1 MPQVNK
7 QALSQFIRSK
17 CQRQLALNLYPDTA
31 AFQAER
37 AQYGMPYVQSPRP
50 GLQHIRQAGEDWQ
63 AEKLHDLTSTFGAK
77 TVVGQPRIAP
87 NGETRYDAINL
98 INVIRNTLPG
108 QFLVECQFDV
118 RDGGTFQTALQVA
131 GHRAQFNL
139 GFAEARPDIIEVAA
153 AGTFDSFV
161 APDGS
166 LCDIPAGDTRTQ
178 LRIIDIKLTAR
189 PSQGYFAE
197 VAYYSM
203 TLAGWLIDEG
213 LAGDFVVTGNAAVW
227 PGSHDASNLVRVKRE
242 IEDQHLT
249 PTFDQLR
256 AAMQEDLEEV
266 PFDVFVLFIR
276 RFLQTEVPQVLTIV
290 QQASWQNLEWHVDN
304 RCSFCDYL
312 GENRPPSA
320 NDPHVVA
327 HPKHCLPMAQGQ
339 DHLSRV
345 PFVSRGARQS
355 LLQDGVV
362 QVADLAQRQPADTC
376 FDSHQTLR
384 ATRTVVSSRAQSLQN
399 QQTSLAQ
406 QSGTS
411 ASMPRWA
418 DLKIYLTVDFDVGS
432 AITVAFGLKAFWYEP
447 RSQNSPLTGD
457 RNYQAWKA
465 HARVIDQRDI
475 NTEQR
480 ELLVFLREIHD
491 ILEQVRQIDNQT
503 ASNPAVSGLNQWQRA
518 QHRTTVQFYLWDDLQ
533 FQHLTRVIGRHLD
546 AIMQQGDISYLTW
559 LFPPE
564 ELLPN
569 PDLSTRL
576 SPITVVRDAVRGHL
590 AAPIP
595 HYYSL
600 LEVARQYHEQTLPA
614 AVAAFS
620 VHPLFSV
627 PLSDQIP
634 SERAHEIWTR
644 VGRPPWQDQMRIY
657 SETVQKRLSALET
670 VTKRLGMDLGNQLG
684 QAAPPLANL
693 GGPTRISRACFDGQL
708 WYAHAKLNAALDEL
722 DVQQVRAMPAHERA
736 ARFRSARLVRRL
748 TGADEQN
755 ALTTLGLPPIVGRR
769 AYELHS
775 DSLDVKFKVGE
786 FQCSLAPENLA
797 GFLDDRLMRVVRGT
811 VLEGPYSAGNGN
823 WRTAMAE
830 VTKVT
835 VSGLDRNQ
843 LLIAVDFNQRHR
855 TTVDDLIRHN
865 LLDLERDVI
874 LDPTQNDYF
883 TGKLS
888 AALQA
893 IGNPPLAASAP
904 HVARVRSAIGQTR
917 GRGANRTA
925 HTPVADFLWDC
936 QTMATTPVARNLAPV
951 RNLLATNTTRP
962 LTLNPTQWQ
971 AWEDAL
977 SFRARLIWG
986 PPGTGKS
993 RTVRAIVDGA
1003 VLTAQQA
1010 SRPLRVLV
1018 TASTYTAIDNVLIDI
1033 GKDLAAMAPGAC
1045 STYRV
1050 RSGLREAPTNLG
1062 ATVDVEL
1069 NRHSPSATVLDI
1081 CNHLENNDTLI
1092 VVGTTSEQ
1100 THNLFTV
1107 NNGDAQREWFD
1118 LIVIDEASQ
1127 IDVAHTILP
1136 LCGIADGGAVV
1147 LAGDPKQLPPIHQAE
1162 APAGLEDLVGSAYAF
1177 FQRLHSVPF
1186 SALDIN
1192 YRSNDEI
1199 VDFARQSGYRQSLQS
1214 HSTGLRIDMLQPAP
1228 AAQPADWPAGLFWT
1242 SEWSR
1247 FLDPDQ
1253 PAVTFIYDDGRNSQ
1267 RNPFE
1272 AEAVT
1277 ALLTL
1282 LSGRMGN
1289 QLLNENHPVTG
1300 SPSASAGTPYTQ
1312 EEFWQKAVGVVT
1324 PHRAQQGLI
1333 VSRLIEVFGATG
1345 ALADAIRD
1353 AVDTV
1358 ERFQGQQRDVM
1369 IASFALG
1376 DPDQIQDED
1385 EFLMSLN
1392 RFNVMASRARA
1403 KLIVLVSR
1411 QVVDHLA
1418 NEVDVLRDSRL
1429 LKVFAESFCSQSS
1442 ASTLGFHNS
1451 NGNQQQ
1457 VPGLFRWHS

>member
-7 QALSQFIRSK
+7 QALSQFIRSG
-17 CQRQLALNLYPDTA
+17 CQRQLALNLFPDTA
-31 AFQAER
+31 AYQAER
-37 AQYGMPYVQSPRP
+37 AQYGMPYAQSPRP

-63 AEKLHDLTSTFGAK
+63 AEKLHDLTSTFGANAIIG
-77 TVVGQPRIAP
+77 TARITP
-87 NGETRYDAINL
+87 SGETRYDATSL
-98 INVIRNTLPG
+98 ISVIRNAAHG

-118 RDGGTFQTALQVA
+118 RDGGAFQTGLHIDT
-131 GHRAQFNL
+131 HRLLFGL
-139 GFAEARPDIIEVAA
+139 DFGEVRPDIIEVAA
-153 AGTFDSFV
+153 PGTCSTCV

-166 LCDIPAGDTRTQ
+166 LSEIPAGDTRTQ

-213 LAGDFVVTGNAAVW
+213 LDADFVVVEDAAVW

-242 IEDQHLT
+242 IEDQNQT

-256 AAMQEDLEEV
+256 DAMQEDLEEV

-276 RFLQTEVPQVLTIV
+276 RFLQDEVPTVLTTV
-290 QQASWQNLEWHVDN
+290 QTGDWRNLEWHVDN

-312 GENRPPSA
+312 GETRPPSA

-327 HPKHCLPMAQGQ
+327 HPEHCLPMAHGQ

-355 LLQDGVV
+355 LQQDGVA

-384 ATRTVVSSRAQSLQN
+384 ATRTVVSSRAQSLQS

-457 RNYQAWKA
+457 RNIRPWQA

-475 NTEQR
+475 NTERR
-480 ELLVFLREIHD
+480 ELLEFLREIHE
-491 ILEQVRQIDNQT
+491 ILEEVRRIDDLT
-503 ASNPAVSGLNQWQRA
+503 AADPAVSGLNQWERR
-518 QHRTTVQFYLWDDLQ
+518 QHRTTVQIYLWDDLQ

-546 AIMQQGDISYLTW
+546 AIMQQQDISYLTW

-576 SPITVVRDAVRGHL
+576 SPITIVREAVRGHL

-600 LEVARQYHEQTLPA
+600 LEVARQYHEQGLPA
-614 AVAAFS
+614 GVAQFS

-657 SETVQKRLSALET
+657 GETVQKRLSALET
-670 VTKRLGMDLGNQLG
+670 VTKRLGVDFGNQLS
-684 QAAPPLANL
+684 QAAPPLASL
-693 GGPTRISRACFDGQL
+693 GAPARIDRACFDGQL
-708 WYAHAKLNAALDEL
+708 WYAHAKLNGALDQL
-722 DVQQVRAMPAHERA
+722 DVQQVRAMPPHERA

-748 TGADEQN
+748 TGVDEQN
-755 ALTTLGLPPIVGRR
+755 ALTALGLPSIVGRR
-769 AYELHS
+769 VYELHP
-775 DSLDVKFKVGE
+775 DSRDVKFKVDE
-786 FQCSLAPENLA
+786 FQCSLAPENVA
-797 GFLDDRLMRVVRGT
+797 GFLDDKLPRFVRGT
-811 VLEGPYSAGNGN
+811 VLEGAYSGRNDL
-823 WRTAMAE
+823 WQTTMAK

-835 VSGLDRNQ
+835 IAGLDRNQ
-843 LLIAVDFNQRHR
+843 LLIAVDIDQYHR
-855 TTVDDLIRHN
+855 PIFDDLVRNN
-865 LLDLERDVI
+865 LLALEQDVI

-883 TGKLS
+883 TGKLN
-888 AALQA
+888 AALRA
-893 IGNPPLAASAP
+893 IGNPPLAANAA
-904 HVARVRSAIGQTR
+904 HVNQVRAAIGQTR
-917 GRGANRTA
+917 RRGARQTA
-925 HTPVADFLWDC
+925 HTPVADFLWNC
-936 QTMATTPVARNLAPV
+936 QAMATTQIARNLAPV
-951 RNLLATNTTRP
+951 RNLLETNATRP

-977 SFRARLIWG
+977 SHRARLIWG

-1003 VLTAQQA
+1003 ILEAHQA
-1010 SRPLRVLV
+1010 GRPLRVLV

-1033 GKDLAAMAPGAC
+1033 GEDLAAMAPGAC

-1050 RSGLREAPTNLG
+1050 RSGLREAPNNLG
-1062 ATVDVEL
+1062 ATADVEL
-1069 NRHSPSATVLDI
+1069 NRLAPSATVLEI
-1081 CNHLENNDTLI
+1081 CNHLENNDALI
-1092 VVGTTSEQ
+1092 VVGTTPEQ
-1100 THNLFTV
+1100 AHNLFTV

-1118 LIVIDEASQ
+1118 LVVIDEASQ
-1127 IDVAHTILP
+1127 IDVAHAILP
-1136 LCGIADGGAVV
+1136 LCGIADQGAVV

-1162 APAGLEDLVGSAYAF
+1162 PPAGLEDLVGSAYAF
-1177 FQRLHSVPF
+1177 FERLHSVPF

-1199 VDFARQSGYRQSLQS
+1199 VEFARQSGYRQSLQS
-1214 HSTGLRIDMLQPAP
+1214 HSPALRVEMIQPAP
-1228 AAQPADWPAGLFWT
+1228 AIQPADWPAGLHWT
-1242 SEWSR
+1242 PEWSR
-1247 FLDPDQ
+1247 FLDSGQ
-1253 PAVTFIYDDGRNSQ
+1253 PAVTFIYDDGQSSQ
-1267 RNPFE
+1267 RNLFE

-1282 LSGRMGN
+1282 LSGRVGN
-1289 QLLNENHPVTG
+1289 QLLNENDPVTG
-1300 SPSASAGTPYTQ
+1300 MPVPTTGTPYTPD
-1312 EEFWQKAVGVVT
+1312 EFWKKAVGVVT

-1333 VSRLIEVFGATG
+1333 VSRLIDAFGATG
-1345 ALADAIRD
+1345 TLADSIRD

-1358 ERFQGQQRDVM
+1358 ERFQGQQRDIM
-1369 IASFALG
+1369 IASYALG

-1403 KLIVLVSR
+1403 KLILLVSR

-1418 NEVDVLRDSRL
+1418 NEVDVLRESRL
-1429 LKVFAESFCSQSS
+1429 LKVFAENFCNQSTS
-1442 ASTLGFHNS
+1442 VTLGFHDAG
-1451 NGNQQQ
+1451 GNAQQ
-1457 VPGLFRWHS
+1457 VTGTLRWHA